1 MTYMTHE
8 DVMQHMTKI
17 VLPAFTRWQA
27 IELLLAAGYSLEEVA
42 TFVDE
47 AMRRAWRMMRK
58 RSYRNG

>member
-1 MTYMTHE
+1 MTHE

-58 RSYRNG
+58 AK